1 MCFVFVGEGIDFATV
16 SMNVTFLAG
25 NTSQFF
31 DVPLIDDDVLEPTE
45 QFTVVIKAIHLIGE
59 QPVPPV
65 VIGTNTE
72 ANGTILDDDGNLC
85 ILVCSSL
92 NLFILQLSL

>member
-1 MCFVFVGEGIDFATV
+1 MTFFA
-16 SMNVTFLAG
+16 G
-25 NTSQFF
+25 YTSQFF
-31 DVPLIDDDVLEPTE
+31 DVFLINDSVLEPTE

-72 ANGTILDDDGNLC
+72 ATGTILDNDGKLYFYAFGSYS
-85 ILVCSSL
+85 IPK
-92 NLFILQLSL
+92 